1 MARDFENIHDLDNLS
16 DDELRALVRERIAE
30 HNGLD
35 ADDITVTVADGVIV
49 LAGRVGTDGERRI
62 AEHVVTDV
70 LGITSV
76 RNDIFVDAI
85 RRAESP
91 EAIDD
96 HLAEEDRTD
105 GLLLGDRPSQHNDE
119 AYPVDGTDEQR
130 LEGTTDI
137 GDVIAHGVPWIPPE
151 GPTPEGIEGSGAS
164 DLGEDH

>member
-1 MARDFENIHDLDNLS
+1 MAQDFENVHDIDNLG
-16 DDELRALVRERIAE
+16 DDELRDLVRQRIAE

-35 ADDITVTVADGVIV
+35 ADDITVTVDSGTIV

-76 RNDIFVDAI
+76 RNDLFVDAI

-91 EAIDD
+91 AAIDD
-96 HLAEEDRTD
+96 HLAEEDRTE
-105 GLLLGDRPSQHNDE
+105 GLLLGDRPPQHDDE
-119 AYPVDGTDEQR
+119 AYPVDGSEEQR
-130 LEGTTDI
+130 LEGSTDI

-151 GPTPEGIEGSGAS
+151 SPTPEGIEAAE
-164 DLGEDH
+164 GEDH